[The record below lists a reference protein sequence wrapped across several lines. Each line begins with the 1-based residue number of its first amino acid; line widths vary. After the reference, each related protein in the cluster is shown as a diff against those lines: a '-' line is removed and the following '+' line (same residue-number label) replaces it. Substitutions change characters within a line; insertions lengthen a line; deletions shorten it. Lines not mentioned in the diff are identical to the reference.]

1 MRVLYIC
8 TGNSYRSPLAEALT
22 RKYYPVF
29 EVESAG
35 IDAVDKVAN
44 ITREQLEKE
53 DALEW
58 VKPSPDQ
65 ISQRALDEADKI
77 VCMMP
82 RHQKFIEGNFKVNSR
97 NIDVWN
103 VEDPI
108 NPEIEPETAFRKIKE
123 KVRELKED

>member
-22 RKYYPVF
+22 RKYHPGL

-35 IDAVDKVAN
+35 IKAVEKVADV
-44 ITREQLEKE
+44 TKEQLE
-53 DALEW
+53 DDGALEY

-65 ISQRALDEADKI
+65 VSQRALDEADLI

-82 RHQKFIEGNFKVNSR
+82 RHERFLKENFEVGQER
-97 NIDVWN
+97 IQVWS
-103 VEDPI
+103 VKDPI
-108 NPEIEPETAFRKIKE
+108 QPGVAAEIVFEKLKN
-123 KVRELKED
+123 KVRDFN